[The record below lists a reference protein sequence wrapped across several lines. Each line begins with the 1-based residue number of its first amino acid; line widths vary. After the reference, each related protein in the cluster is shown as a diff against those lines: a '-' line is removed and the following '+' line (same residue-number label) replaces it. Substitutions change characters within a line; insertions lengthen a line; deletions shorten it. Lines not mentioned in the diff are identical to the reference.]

1 MGIITFIFSIILT
14 LAFFFSLLLIGLFIY
29 LTIEK
34 KSPKDIKVYSE
45 KKLHSKIDNHQCKIN
60 ISANM
65 VKTLKSSII
74 KPLSNQILKVFIL
87 SLKIV
92 GKVKK

>member
-45 KKLHSKIDNHQCKIN
+45 KKLHLKIDNHQCKIN
-60 ISANM
+60 IPANM

-74 KPLSNQILKVFIL
+74 KPFSNQILKVFIL